1 MNQLSDGAAKLCTGL
16 FGYAAVWDKLN
27 QFTHWLNDL
36 QFFDC
41 DGVVAADAVSVSA
54 DTLETWTRN
63 GAMHRETRRY
73 PGSNSPVGC
82 GENPPLLRD
91 LVGGPALAPGGGAPR
106 AIRYVAAA
114 AERWV
119 PVCREPGMRTVP
131 TRPDGGRAG
140 SPLMIP
146 VGRRRAPPP

>member
-82 GENPPLLRD
+82 GENPLYF
-91 LVGGPALAPGGGAPR
+91 VTWS
-106 AIRYVAAA
+106 VARLSPQEVAHL
-114 AERWV
+114 ERSA
-119 PVCREPGMRTVP
+119 M
-131 TRPDGGRAG
+131 
-140 SPLMIP
+140 
-146 VGRRRAPPP
+146 